1 MCTKDLCFLLQK
13 REFGGD
19 VAVFYNA
26 VLIPKSKNMAKSMA
40 AFSKTPAILFAM
52 FLRGFH
58 LASTW
63 RRCLSV
69 FQDRDKNMAFF
80 YEKVHHPPYE

>member
-1 MCTKDLCFLLQK
+1 VLFA
-13 REFGGD
+13 EFGGD

-40 AFSKTPAILFAM
+40 FAEVPSAI
-52 FLRGFH
+52 H

-63 RRCLSV
+63 R
-69 FQDRDKNMAFF
+69 
-80 YEKVHHPPYE
+80 